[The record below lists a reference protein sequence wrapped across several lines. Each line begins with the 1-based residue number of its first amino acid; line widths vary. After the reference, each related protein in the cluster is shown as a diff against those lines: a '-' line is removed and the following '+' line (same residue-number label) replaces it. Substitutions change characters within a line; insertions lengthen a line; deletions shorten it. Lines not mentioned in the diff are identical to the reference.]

1 MLNPG
6 GRRGYRHDQ
15 DQRVDSSFGNSFRL
29 CRDADLSRNQIGHV
43 SGAGGQM
50 NRPTSRMRE
59 PSSWGGLAA
68 MTLGA
73 IPMTPEEFHGP
84 LAIVAIVC
92 GAVGLLMREW
102 PHK

>member
-1 MLNPG
+1 
-6 GRRGYRHDQ
+6 
-15 DQRVDSSFGNSFRL
+15 
-29 CRDADLSRNQIGHV
+29 
-43 SGAGGQM
+43 M
-50 NRPTSRMRE
+50 NKPTSRMRE

-92 GAVGLLMREW
+92 GAVGLLMRGGRTNDSYCDGDSVDY
-102 PHK
+102 P